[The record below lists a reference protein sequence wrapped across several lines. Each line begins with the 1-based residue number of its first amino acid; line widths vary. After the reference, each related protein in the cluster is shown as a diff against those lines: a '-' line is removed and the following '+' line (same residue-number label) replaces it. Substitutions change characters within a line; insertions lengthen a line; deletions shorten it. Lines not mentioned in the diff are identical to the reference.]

1 MSQLLNVRNKIE
13 KATERQKDLSNQL
26 KDLKKRARDLSART
40 QSQADRLAG
49 RALFALVA
57 ARQPHDSAAVLA
69 KAIELARPSEADA
82 LEVLTERL
90 AERTNNAA
98 PGASQVETDTA
109 ETSGASSVRSMAIAS
124 PAPHPSASASTGA
137 NGEAIATA
145 STSATP
151 ARESEAVGAAAASPI
166 EPSGSTSPG
175 SIGYVK
181 PLRRLV

>member
-13 KATERQKDLSNQL
+13 KATERQKDLGNQL
-26 KDLKKRARDLSART
+26 KDLKKRARDLSSRT

-49 RALFALVA
+49 RALFSLVA

-98 PGASQVETDTA
+98 PSASQVATDTA
-109 ETSGASSVRSMAIAS
+109 ETSDASSVQSMAIAS
-124 PAPHPSASASTGA
+124 PAPHPSASATYDADDDLTATSTA
-137 NGEAIATA
+137 DA
-145 STSATP
+145 P
-151 ARESEAVGAAAASPI
+151 AERHEMVDTNQISAASPDRAPASVPPAGFI
-166 EPSGSTSPG
+166 
-175 SIGYVK
+175 K
-181 PLRRLV
+181 PLRRIT